1 MSAKSKAN
9 ALVSENVIENGKNVK
24 KIFKKIV
31 KNLLTF
37 SFYYAIIKH
46 I

>member
-1 MSAKSKAN
+1 MSCKSKAKAA
-9 ALVSENVIENGKNVK
+9 ALENVIKNGKNVK

-37 SFYYAIIKH
+37 SFYYVIIKH

>member
-1 MSAKSKAN
+1 MSVKCKAKGAV
-9 ALVSENVIENGKNVK
+9 LENVIENGKNIK

-37 SFYYAIIKH
+37 SFCYAIIKH

>member
-1 MSAKSKAN
+1 MGCKSKAKVA
-9 ALVSENVIENGKNVK
+9 ALENVIENGKNIK
-24 KIFKKIV
+24 NFKKIV

-37 SFYYAIIKH
+37 SFYYGIIKH